1 LSLVGVKISSE
12 SRLSPEKTLDL
23 IIVLKNKACHFKGD
37 VVYSE
42 KVGENF
48 ALYYSGLKFLEISPE
63 NETILKEYFSSL
75 SLIERSSLSK
85 KKLIDILYP

>member
-1 LSLVGVKISSE
+1 
-12 SRLSPEKTLDL
+12 
-23 IIVLKNKACHFKGD
+23 LKKKACHFKGD

-48 ALYYSGLKFLEISPE
+48 ALYYSGLKFLDISPE

-75 SLIERSSLSK
+75 SLIDKSSLSQ
-85 KKLIDILYP
+85 KKLINLLYP